1 MCTNL
6 VLKYIF
12 KKCTSQI
19 STPNV
24 LQQRKMSIEEV
35 KGRKNKA
42 FAAIKQELADREK
55 LKKKMAKMRVKS
67 SKKDP
72 RDMVRGV
79 Y

>member
-1 MCTNL
+1 
-6 VLKYIF
+6 
-12 KKCTSQI
+12 
-19 STPNV
+19 
-24 LQQRKMSIEEV
+24 MSIEEV

-72 RDMVRGV
+72 RDMVSGV